1 MDNRF
6 KIKKTVQFFF
16 KVSYSVAAS
25 ISQCTNIER
34 GSQVKVINIIFCFLS
49 NVKNFEMSPVTLT
62 YTNRKKKK
70 NM

>member
-49 NVKNFEMSPVTLT
+49 NVKNSKCPQ
-62 YTNRKKKK
+62 
-70 NM
+70 